1 MPETV
6 NNPSLVPVTHR
17 GLPALLAVISCLV
30 FLTGLSE
37 AQSGR
42 RPGRL
47 PTTSPSTLPSSGGQS
62 SPVSIPADPP
72 EDNRPLADTT
82 PISPDDE
89 GTIRVDTSLVTIPVT
104 VTDRQGRFVP
114 DLQKRNFRLYE
125 DDVEQRIDSLHSI
138 DVPFSV
144 VLMLDT
150 SGSTRFHLDDI
161 QEAAIAFIDQ
171 LRGEDRVMVVSF
183 AMGQRVECD
192 FTSDRFEL
200 REAIRRTRTGGGTRL
215 YDAVD
220 FVLNRLEQVDGRKA
234 VVLFT
239 DGVDTLSRRSKAQ
252 STVEH
257 AEESGAIFYPLR
269 YETGDLP
276 GQPPIFN
283 RSGVPPI
290 FLPNGTGWP
299 SPGGRGRRRWP
310 IFDLSSHFFGASG
323 FVPDRWD
330 GLPGQSNGSSG
341 NNSRARLYLSELA
354 ERSGGRLS
362 EAESLYTVAAAFSLI
377 ADELRQQYALS
388 YYPTQS
394 ERNGAWRRIRVR
406 VERPDCVV
414 RSRKGYRAAGN
425 QL

>member
-1 MPETV
+1 MSETV
-6 NNPSLVPVTHR
+6 KTPSLAPSIHR
-17 GLPALLAVISCLV
+17 GLPALLPILCCIV
-30 FLTGLSE
+30 FLTGPSE

-47 PTTSPSTLPSSGGQS
+47 PTTSPPTLPSSGGPS
-62 SPVSIPADPP
+62 SPRSIPADPP
-72 EDNRPLADTT
+72 EDNRPLADTA
-82 PISPDDE
+82 PVNLDDE
-89 GTIRVDTSLVTIPVT
+89 GTIRLDTSLVTIPVT

-161 QEAAIAFIDQ
+161 QAAAIAFIDQ

-192 FTSDRFEL
+192 FTRDRFEL

-220 FVLNRLEQVDGRKA
+220 FVLSRLEQVDGRKA

-252 STVEH
+252 STVER
-257 AEESGAIFYPLR
+257 AEESGAIFYPLS

-276 GQPPIFN
+276 GQPPILN
-283 RSGVPPI
+283 RPGVPPI

-299 SPGGRGRRRWP
+299 FPSGRGRRRWP
-310 IFDLSSHFFGASG
+310 LSDHIGR
-323 FVPDRWD
+323 FVSDRWD
-330 GLPGQSNGSSG
+330 GLPGQSSGSSG
-341 NNSRARLYLSELA
+341 DNSRARLYLSELA

-362 EAESLYTVAAAFSLI
+362 EAESIYSMAAAFSRI

-388 YYPTQS
+388 FYPSST
-394 ERNGAWRRIRVR
+394 ERGGSWRRIRVR
-406 VERPDCVV
+406 IDRDDCVV
-414 RSRKGYRAAGN
+414 RARKGYRVRPAS
-425 QL
+425 